1 MMKKSSIVTLCVLFS
16 FLCQSANAQV
26 KSLFKDVDKLYDELS
41 VSFDVHKDSVRYTG
55 DDFSIAKDGFLMM
68 RKPGAGWTKG
78 MRLCFKNGDVRHEKK
93 LVKVFNELQQKKIFV
108 VTTSAMSASIDDATN
123 TIYAYGHSKDGSLY
137 FLKAHSTGNISLPMC
152 WMEVD
157 ELDATDKSKP
167 FLRKNKSDVS
177 EATLRSLALARLW
190 AGVKSNFVFY
200 SRMKADWDS
209 LYVATL
215 PQMLA
220 AKDREEC
227 RRVMQRMIAHCN
239 DGHTFVQGNI
249 SKPATPLL
257 LKMLEDRAYV
267 DDVQSQV
274 LVDMGIR
281 RGMELTHINGIP
293 VKEYGEKNVM
303 PYAAASTNQWRN
315 RITFESYDLL
325 RCAVGEGLRLDFV
338 HDGRKKSVKYVG
350 GSAPFDLLKQK
361 PVISFTE
368 IKKGIG
374 LLTIRDFWRSNIRE
388 EFDKAFESISKTK
401 ALIVDIRGNGGGN
414 SGNSEYIL
422 RHLTDKQIVSSSWK
436 SPMYIPAFASW
447 GRELEEYSSKGNVI
461 NPIVGKE
468 AYTRPIVLLV
478 DAGTFSAAEDF
489 AVMFMGIRRGEVV
502 GTPTGGSTGNG
513 VRVTLFEDDGSFAN
527 ICSKHDTAPDGT
539 EFVGYGI
546 RPTIVVGET
555 YKSHFKD
562 KHDATMTKALEILTA
577 R

>member
-1 MMKKSSIVTLCVLFS
+1 MKKSSIVTLCVLFS

-137 FLKAHSTGNISLPMC
+137 FLKARSTGNISLPMC

-293 VKEYGEKNVM
+293 VKEYGKKNVM

-562 KHDATMTKALEILTA
+562 KHDATMTKALEILTG

>member
-1 MMKKSSIVTLCVLFS
+1 MMNKSSIVTLCVLFS

-137 FLKAHSTGNISLPMC
+137 FLKARSTGNISLPMC

-293 VKEYGEKNVM
+293 VKEYGKKNVM

-489 AVMFMGIRRGEVV
+489 AVMFMGIRRGEVL

-562 KHDATMTKALEILTA
+562 KHDATMTKALEILTG

>member
-1 MMKKSSIVTLCVLFS
+1 MNKSSIVTLCVLFS

-137 FLKAHSTGNISLPMC
+137 FLKARSTGNISLPMC

-293 VKEYGEKNVM
+293 VKEYGKKNVM

-489 AVMFMGIRRGEVV
+489 AVMFMGIRRGEVL

-562 KHDATMTKALEILTA
+562 KHDATMTKALEILTG

>member
-157 ELDATDKSKP
+157 ELDATGKSKH
-167 FLRKNKSDVS
+167 FLRKNRSDVS

-239 DGHTFVQGNI
+239 DGHTYVQGNI
-249 SKPATPLL
+249 SKPATPML

-281 RGMELTHINGIP
+281 RGMELTHINCIP

-303 PYAAASTNQWRN
+303 PYVAASTNQWRN

-325 RCAVGEGLRLDFV
+325 RCAVGESLRLDFV

-388 EFDKAFESISKTK
+388 EFDKVFESISKTK

-546 RPTIVVGET
+546 RPAIVVGET
-555 YKSHFKD
+555 YKSYFKD
-562 KHDATMTKALEILTA
+562 MYDAAMTKALEILTA

>member
-293 VKEYGEKNVM
+293 VKEYGKKNVM

-489 AVMFMGIRRGEVV
+489 AVMFIGIRRGEVV

-562 KHDATMTKALEILTA
+562 KHDATMTKALEILTG

>member
-108 VTTSAMSASIDDATN
+108 VTASAMSASIDDATN

-157 ELDATDKSKP
+157 ELDATGKSKH

-239 DGHTFVQGNI
+239 DGHTYVQGNI
-249 SKPATPLL
+249 SKPATPML

-293 VKEYGEKNVM
+293 VKEYGKKNVM
-303 PYAAASTNQWRN
+303 PYVAASTNQWRN

-325 RCAVGEGLRLDFV
+325 RCAVGESLRLDFV

-388 EFDKAFESISKTK
+388 EFDKVFESISKTK

-436 SPMYIPAFASW
+436 SPIYIPAFASW

-478 DAGTFSAAEDF
+478 DASTFSAAEDF
-489 AVMFMGIRRGEVV
+489 AVMFMGIQRGEVV

-562 KHDATMTKALEILTA
+562 MYDAAMTKALEILTA

>member
-108 VTTSAMSASIDDATN
+108 VTASAMSASIDDATN
-123 TIYAYGHSKDGSLY
+123 TVYAYGHSKDGSLY

-267 DDVQSQV
+267 DDVQSQI

-293 VKEYGEKNVM
+293 VKEYGKKNVM
-303 PYAAASTNQWRN
+303 PYVAASTNQWRN

-325 RCAVGEGLRLDFV
+325 RCAVGETLRLDFV

-350 GSAPFDLLKQK
+350 GSAPFDLLNQK

-436 SPMYIPAFASW
+436 SPLYIPAFASW

>member
-93 LVKVFNELQQKKIFV
+93 LAKVFNELQQKKIFV

-123 TIYAYGHSKDGSLY
+123 TVYAYGHSKDGSLY

-489 AVMFMGIRRGEVV
+489 AVMFMGIRRGEVL

-562 KHDATMTKALEILTA
+562 KHDATMTKALEILTG

>member
-55 DDFSIAKDGFLMM
+55 DDFSVAKDGFLMM
-68 RKPGAGWTKG
+68 RNPGAGWTKG

-108 VTTSAMSASIDDATN
+108 VTASAMSASIDDATN
-123 TIYAYGHSKDGSLY
+123 TVYAYGHSKDGSLY

-200 SRMKADWDS
+200 SRMEVDWDS

-215 PQMLA
+215 PQILA

-239 DGHTFVQGNI
+239 DGHTYVQGNI
-249 SKPATPLL
+249 SKPATPML

-293 VKEYGEKNVM
+293 VKEYGKKNVM
-303 PYAAASTNQWRN
+303 PYVAASTNQWRN

-325 RCAVGEGLRLDFV
+325 RCAVGESLRLDFV

-436 SPMYIPAFASW
+436 SPIYIPAFASW
-447 GRELEEYSSKGNVI
+447 GREIEEYSSKGNVI

-489 AVMFMGIRRGEVV
+489 AVMFMGIQRGEVV

-562 KHDATMTKALEILTA
+562 KHDATMTKALEILTG

>member
-1 MMKKSSIVTLCVLFS
+1 
-16 FLCQSANAQV
+16 
-26 KSLFKDVDKLYDELS
+26 
-41 VSFDVHKDSVRYTG
+41 
-55 DDFSIAKDGFLMM
+55 
-68 RKPGAGWTKG
+68 
-78 MRLCFKNGDVRHEKK
+78 
-93 LVKVFNELQQKKIFV
+93 
-108 VTTSAMSASIDDATN
+108 
-123 TIYAYGHSKDGSLY
+123 
-137 FLKAHSTGNISLPMC
+137 
-152 WMEVD
+152 
-157 ELDATDKSKP
+157 
-167 FLRKNKSDVS
+167 
-177 EATLRSLALARLW
+177 
-190 AGVKSNFVFY
+190 
-200 SRMKADWDS
+200 MKADWDS

-562 KHDATMTKALEILTA
+562 MYDAAMTKALEILTA

>member
-108 VTTSAMSASIDDATN
+108 VTASAMSASIDDATN
-123 TIYAYGHSKDGSLY
+123 TVYAYGHSKDGSLY

-200 SRMKADWDS
+200 SRMKVDWDS

-215 PQMLA
+215 PQILA

-239 DGHTFVQGNI
+239 DGHTYVQGNI
-249 SKPATPLL
+249 SKPATPML

-267 DDVQSQV
+267 DDVQSQI

-293 VKEYGEKNVM
+293 VKEYGKKNVM
-303 PYAAASTNQWRN
+303 PYVAASTNQWRN

-325 RCAVGEGLRLDFV
+325 RCAVGETLRLDFV

-350 GSAPFDLLKQK
+350 GSAPFDLLNQK

-374 LLTIRDFWRSNIRE
+374 LLTIRDFWRSNIRD
-388 EFDKAFESISKTK
+388 EFDKAFESISNTK

-436 SPMYIPAFASW
+436 SPLYIPAFASW

-562 KHDATMTKALEILTA
+562 KHDVTMTKALEILTA

>member
-1 MMKKSSIVTLCVLFS
+1 MKKSSIVTLCVLFS

-293 VKEYGEKNVM
+293 VKEYGVKIVM
-303 PYAAASTNQWRN
+303 PYVAASTNQWRN

-546 RPTIVVGET
+546 RPTIVVAET

-562 KHDATMTKALEILTA
+562 KYDAAMTKALEILTG

>member
-68 RKPGAGWTKG
+68 RKPGTGWTKG

-93 LVKVFNELQQKKIFV
+93 LAKVFNELQQKKIFV

-157 ELDATDKSKP
+157 ELDATGKSKH

-293 VKEYGEKNVM
+293 VKKYGEKNVM

-546 RPTIVVGET
+546 RPTIVVAET

-562 KHDATMTKALEILTA
+562 KYDAAMTKALEILTG